1 MNPNSER
8 TSETTSTR
16 WSGAKLSRLEIPV
29 GQELNDE
36 YGLGTTN
43 DSVVASAATRSGTT
57 DTACLEV
64 AYNDVSDASRAFYRV
79 TSSDSRLVF
88 GDVALDGGA
97 NQCLADNQGECLG
110 A

>member
-16 WSGAKLSRLEIPV
+16 RSGAKLSRLEIPV

-36 YGLGTTN
+36 YGLGITN

-57 DTACLEV
+57 DTARLEV
-64 AYNDVSDASRAFYRV
+64 AYDDGSDASRAFH
-79 TSSDSRLVF
+79 
-88 GDVALDGGA
+88 
-97 NQCLADNQGECLG
+97 
-110 A
+110 